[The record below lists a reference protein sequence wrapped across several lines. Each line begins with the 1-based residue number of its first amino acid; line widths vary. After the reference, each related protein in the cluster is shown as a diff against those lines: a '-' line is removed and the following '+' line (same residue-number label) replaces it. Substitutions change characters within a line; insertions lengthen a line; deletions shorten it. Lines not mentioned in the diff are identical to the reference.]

1 MAKQSKDNSNS
12 ELRSLNRDTKED
24 PSFVSKLPDGNLLS
38 QILGFS
44 DNELNDNEH
53 LHQIEATLRPVAARY
68 QPDQQL
74 NESIT
79 RELVSALIPDI
90 KGLSPPLSEQLV
102 EWVARTLFS
111 DPMAHGRLESM
122 WVQLI
127 GRSSDGR
134 N

>member
-12 ELRSLNRDTKED
+12 ELHSLNRETKDD
-24 PSFVSKLPDGNLLS
+24 PSFVGNLPDGNLLS
-38 QILGFS
+38 QILEISGQ
-44 DNELNDNEH
+44 ELNENEQ
-53 LHQIEATLRPVAARY
+53 LHQVEARLRPVAAKY

-111 DPMAHGRLESM
+111 DPLAHGRLERM

-127 GRSSDGR
+127 GQSSDGST
-134 N
+134 